1 MEGSVLSVQCADDRD
16 DCAAHP
22 RLGEGAK
29 GFTTSLAARNS
40 LLGHFGGFE
49 LGRLDSSANGRGFA
63 ATRLA
68 LGRET
73 S

>member
-1 MEGSVLSVQCADDRD
+1 MEGSVSSVQCADGGD
-16 DCAAHP
+16 DYTAHP

-29 GFTTSLAARNS
+29 GFTTSSAARNS

-49 LGRLDSSANGRGFA
+49 LGRLDCSANGRGFA

-68 LGRET
+68 HGRET